1 MKTLLLKI
9 KNFFKIDKSLFKI
22 DDGTSVLSLFALAIP
37 LFIETISVHFIQ
49 MIQTMMSSNFMDG
62 FFVSATSIVGSV
74 TSPFIQIAS
83 MVSVGTGIILSIN
96 LGRKKYEDC
105 KTIVGTAI
113 FADLVICAVFYSL
126 CILFAEELLAFMG
139 YSGAEYA
146 EKLPYAIELLKMRGW
161 ANMISHIPIL
171 FLAVLRCYGYTK
183 VGLYTNIVSTVLTA
197 ILTYIMLYVIVPAKE
212 YVMTGFIIIHVI
224 SAVVNIVL
232 TLIYF
237 IIKKIPVSFKF
248 NFKWCFKIIKLGVPA
263 TIATLVYTIT
273 STLTT
278 RIAVSIGPNPYETRI
293 FVQQLVYYIYIF
305 GFQLAK
311 ASQIM
316 IGRLCGMG
324 DLDRANKM
332 HIQNLKIV
340 AALDG
345 LLSLAFAAFGPL
357 ILKYGY
363 AANAEIVAISVPVF
377 FLDVIVEIGRGMN
390 HIGQNGLNATGDV
403 NFTTIISITVG
414 FATSVGLAYVF
425 AIWCKLGLVGMWIA
439 YACDELIRGTIYAIR
454 WAKGRWKKSF
464 MHELEELEKVEQ
476 TA

>member
-22 DDGTSVLSLFALAIP
+22 NDGTKALSLFALAIP
-37 LFIETISVHFIQ
+37 LFIENISVHFIQ
-49 MIQTMMSSNFMDG
+49 MIQTMMSSNFMGG
-62 FFVSATSIVGSV
+62 FFVSASSIVNTV
-74 TSPFIQIAS
+74 TSPFVLIAS
-83 MVSVGTGIILSIN
+83 MVTTGTGIILSIN

-105 KTIVGTAI
+105 KTIIGTAI
-113 FADLVICAVFYSL
+113 FADFVICALFYSL
-126 CILFAEELLAFMG
+126 SVLFAEELLAFMG

-171 FLAVLRCYGYTK
+171 FAAVLRCYGYTK
-183 VGLYTNIVSTVLTA
+183 VGLYTNFVTTILTA
-197 ILTYIMLYVIVPAKE
+197 VLTYIMLYVIVPAKQN
-212 YVMTGFIIIHVI
+212 VMTGFVIIQII
-224 SAVVNIVL
+224 SAVVNITL

-237 IIKKIPVSFKF
+237 INKKIPVSFKF

-263 TIATLVYTIT
+263 TVATLVYTIT

-278 RIAVSIGPNPYETRI
+278 KIAVSLGPNPYETRI

-305 GFQLAK
+305 GYQLAG
-311 ASQIM
+311 ANQIM
-316 IGRLCGMG
+316 VGRLCGMG
-324 DLDRANKM
+324 ELDRANKM
-332 HIQNLKIV
+332 HFQNLKIV
-340 AALDG
+340 AGLDG
-345 LLSLAFAAFGPL
+345 LLSLAFAAFAPL

-363 AANAEIVAISVPVF
+363 AANAEIIAISVPVF

-390 HIGQNGLNATGDV
+390 HVGQNGLNATGDV
-403 NFTTIISITVG
+403 NFTTIISIVVG

-454 WAKGRWKKSF
+454 WSRGKWKKSF